1 MLAKLTRHERKI
13 ARDASL
19 RSRGKVYQTHCHV
32 CTCTKRWL
40 CKLDH
45 GLPKSG
51 KDVLC
56 VQCAEKKRAIEAE
69 LNSGQQMQINFEPES
84 FWAFS
89 WTAFD
94 KLFIQN
100 LKDNLPYST
109 LYKNPNLVKED
120 SYWAKPPKSPYPGKL
135 SEPGTGVNSGNA
147 LEVIDTLNPYVKYDI
162 KYSVQYV
169 NSKDEIVSGADP
181 SLGKSPL
188 QDSVKTT
195 VLDEL
200 KTAKRKFD
208 QALEELVNPKPI
220 EVKG

>member
-1 MLAKLTRHERKI
+1 MLAKLTRYERKV

-19 RSRGKVYQTHCHV
+19 RPKGKVYQTHCHV

-45 GLPKSG
+45 GLPKTAHRI
-51 KDVLC
+51 LIL
-56 VQCAEKKRAIEAE
+56 QCAEKKRAIEAE

-84 FWAFS
+84 SSVSS
-89 WTAFD
+89 W
-94 KLFIQN
+94 
-100 LKDNLPYST
+100 PYMMI
-109 LYKNPNLVKED
+109 KE
-120 SYWAKPPKSPYPGKL
+120 SMYAIAKSPYPSKL
-135 SEPGTGVNSGNA
+135 SEPGTGVNSGND
-147 LEVIDTLNPYVKYDI
+147 LEVIDILKPYVKYDI

-200 KTAKRKFD
+200 KIAKWKFD

-220 EVKG
+220 EVKGLTKKFIKYIPADKSVI